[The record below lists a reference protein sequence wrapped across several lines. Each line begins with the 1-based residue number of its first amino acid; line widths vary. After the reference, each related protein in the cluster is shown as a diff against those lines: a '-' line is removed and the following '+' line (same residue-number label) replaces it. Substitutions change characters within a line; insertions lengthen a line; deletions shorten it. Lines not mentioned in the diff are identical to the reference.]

1 MDGSGWEY
9 LERYS
14 EDYDK
19 HIEKLNKQIEHL
31 QEQLK
36 EANEVIKAYAQP
48 IEVVIKR
55 DERVTIT
62 KREPFCDTALAKKY
76 LDKWGVK

>member
-19 HIEKLNKQIEHL
+19 HIDKLNKKIEHL
-31 QEQLK
+31 QEQLE
-36 EANEVIKAYAQP
+36 EANAIIEDMRPFIQASMSRQTFTRILNYEEKWDIK
-48 IEVVIKR
+48 
-55 DERVTIT
+55 
-62 KREPFCDTALAKKY
+62 
-76 LDKWGVK
+76 